1 LAKGTFADPSTE
13 LPAKSLAV
21 VHLAALPALPVT
33 LPVIGLVTVKL
44 PSVPTDVN
52 EEATTLLAKVVPV
65 NVPASAAADMVISAV
80 PSKLTPLIVLAVCNA
95 VAVAAL
101 PVTLPAIGLVTV
113 KLPSVP
119 TDVNEE
125 VTTLLAKVVPVS
137 VPAAAG
143 TVMFAEPSKLTPLIV
158 LGVASVV
165 AVPALPVTLPAI
177 GLVTVKLPSVPTEV
191 KEEFTKD
198 AGNVVADELNPPN
211 PAKV

>member
-1 LAKGTFADPSTE
+1 VPNV
-13 LPAKSLAV
+13 PP
-21 VHLAALPALPVT
+21 AALVKLELTT
-33 LPVIGLVTVKL
+33 LP
-44 PSVPTDVN
+44 
-52 EEATTLLAKVVPV
+52 AKVVPV
-65 NVPASAAADMVISAV
+65 
-80 PSKLTPLIVLAVCNA
+80 K
-95 VAVAAL
+95 
-101 PVTLPAIGLVTV
+101 
-113 KLPSVP
+113 
-119 TDVNEE
+119 
-125 VTTLLAKVVPVS
+125 